1 MYVYVYEYHDATAGH
16 DTTCMTLDT
25 DLCKCDEK
33 PYLRLRRGRIGRMHY
48 AHNKAIG

>member
-1 MYVYVYEYHDATAGH
+1 MCAYEYHDATAGH
-16 DTTCMTLDT
+16 DMSMTLDT

-48 AHNKAIG
+48 THII